1 MNTHVFTIAER
12 SVTARVGSQE
22 EVVVGIHVGDHNF
35 ITIRLKANEN
45 GDLDYTVYE
54 DANPDVGFD
63 GTYPEFF
70 ALAGDAR

>member
-1 MNTHVFTIAER
+1 MNTNFTIGER
-12 SVTARVGSQE
+12 AVTSRASTGE
-22 EVVVGIHVGDHNF
+22 EVVVGIYIGNQNF

-45 GDLDYTVYE
+45 GDLDYEVYE

-70 ALAGDAR
+70 DLANA